1 MLLNFLE
8 LVIAERAL
16 ALFSPSV
23 VGIGRAFT
31 KEDLGVLSV
40 LAREICHLK
49 SQRSQRGPE
58 VN

>member
-1 MLLNFLE
+1 MLFNFLGS
-8 LVIAERAL
+8 LIAEPAL

-40 LAREICHLK
+40 LAREICHAK
-49 SQRSQRGPE
+49 SRRSQRGLE